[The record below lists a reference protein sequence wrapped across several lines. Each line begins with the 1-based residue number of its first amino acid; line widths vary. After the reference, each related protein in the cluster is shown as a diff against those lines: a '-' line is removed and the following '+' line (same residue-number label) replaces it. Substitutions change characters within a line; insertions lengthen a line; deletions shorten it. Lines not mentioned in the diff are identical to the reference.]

1 MQGSKRL
8 LGHLV
13 HFSPNPSAV
22 RRIFERAMDFN
33 NDHPVRGERME
44 RSREINYPNLGFHAI
59 LNMRHILS
67 GIDPF
72 LYIGQGGGKRTK

>member
-1 MQGSKRL
+1 
-8 LGHLV
+8 
-13 HFSPNPSAV
+13 
-22 RRIFERAMDFN
+22 MDFN
-33 NDHPVRGERME
+33 NDHPVRGEKME

-72 LYIGQGGGKRTK
+72 LYIRQGGGKRAK